1 MSKRRRDGDGGGGGG
16 AADLL
21 SDEALDENPIGITE
35 EDLPARVTIRPSAS
49 NARARLGGQWELKAA
64 KAGRRKGDKTVIVWS
79 SDARF
84 GLTFTSKEIAESS
97 EGRNAFA
104 VELMD
109 SGFAGAKVAR
119 VQPLAPVGAVAGGA
133 AAAADPGSPRK
144 RREGSGV
151 RRRRRRRSERLK
163 GSGADSGGEEK
174 EKCADGRRNN
184 GGNNTQT
191 MVQRQARVGRGES
204 QRAKRLAK
212 RIARRERIQCLHA
225 KLHDMLRALPDDKY
239 AAAMDEI
246 DNMADTRWPAQ
257 RKIIRR
263 ALAAHNKTAK
273 LATMKGEWAGRR
285 DILAAA
291 LDKCDARSLVV
302 KINGDPKH
310 RSHIT
315 SFTSDHALLQTLTM
329 WHFYSHLLEHDHLA
343 LQTPFADAAAY
354 AARAG
359 RIEPRTLYRWRK
371 DFEKNGSRF
380 SESMAG
386 KAIRNWVFDDKVLL
400 KAAKAWLKKEVR
412 HKPSAD
418 GTCSKGMFRIV
429 DFQTY
434 LNDTLLPAFQI
445 PPWGFRTSATK
456 DTVDEAETTNKYLR
470 VSEGCALAWGH
481 RLGLSFDPKRK
492 GYYVDNHDRA
502 DVLAHRTVWL
512 ATEAALEKKQ
522 YLWAQLPEEQAR
534 QLEVKIINNALNG
547 TACVDATEEQLRA
560 EMVYTYTGNANGKPV
575 MEISDD
581 DGAVQATWV
590 EIHVDLLPPEMR
602 QVETAVVNGF
612 KMGGRLSVRF
622 KPGDRPVIKMG
633 QDETIFKM

>member
-1 MSKRRRDGDGGGGGG
+1 MIQTD
-16 AADLL
+16 
-21 SDEALDENPIGITE
+21 
-35 EDLPARVTIRPSAS
+35 
-49 NARARLGGQWELKAA
+49 
-64 KAGRRKGDKTVIVWS
+64 
-79 SDARF
+79 
-84 GLTFTSKEIAESS
+84 AESD
-97 EGRNAFA
+97 GARNAFA
-104 VELMD
+104 DALLNKYPAARVK
-109 SGFAGAKVAR
+109 GPGAARPATTHTPKAGTAGASSEKPERRSSRHGGHNDTVDVA
-119 VQPLAPVGAVAGGA
+119 VSNKAPLRSDDGRHNNSGRPEGA
-133 AAAADPGSPRK
+133 A
-144 RREGSGV
+144 E
-151 RRRRRRRSERLK
+151 
-163 GSGADSGGEEK
+163 
-174 EKCADGRRNN
+174 
-184 GGNNTQT
+184 NT
-191 MVQRQARVGRGES
+191 RWGES
-204 QRAKRLAK
+204 QRAK
-212 RIARRERIQCLHA
+212 RIARRERIQCLQD
-225 KLHDMLRALPDDKY
+225 KLHNMLRALPADKH
-239 AAAMDEI
+239 AAAMEEI

-257 RKIIRR
+257 RKLIRR
-263 ALAAHNKTAK
+263 ALAAHNKTVK
-273 LATMKGEWAGRR
+273 LATMRGEWADRR

-302 KINGDPKH
+302 QINGDAKH

-315 SFTSDHALLQTLTM
+315 SFTSDHALVQTLTM
-329 WHFYSHLLEHDHLA
+329 WHFYSNLLEHDHLA

-386 KAIRNWVFDDKVLL
+386 KAIRDWVFDDKVLL

-412 HKPSAD
+412 RKPSAD
-418 GTCSKGMFRIV
+418 GSKGMFRIV

-456 DTVDEAETTNKYLR
+456 DTVDDAETTNKYLR

-481 RLGLSFDPKRK
+481 RLGLSFDAKRK

-512 ATEAALEKKQ
+512 AKEAALEKKQ
-522 YLWAQLPEEQAR
+522 YLWAQLPEEKAR
-534 QLEVKIINNALNG
+534 QLKVEIINNALNE

-560 EMVYTYTGNANGKPV
+560 EMVYTYTGDANGKPV

-590 EIHVDLLPPEMR
+590 EVHVDLLPPEMR

-622 KPGDRPVIKMG
+622 KPGDRPIIKMG